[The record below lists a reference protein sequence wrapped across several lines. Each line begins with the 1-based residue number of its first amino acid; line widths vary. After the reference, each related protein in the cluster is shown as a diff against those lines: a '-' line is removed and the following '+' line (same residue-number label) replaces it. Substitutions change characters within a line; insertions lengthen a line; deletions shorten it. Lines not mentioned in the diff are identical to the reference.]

1 MKTNNS
7 IKNNWSFIKLG
18 LKEKYPQLSKN
29 DLTYIDDYE
38 NEFLHNLE
46 LKLGMNREQLT
57 TILYSLIPIEST
69 EKI

>member
-18 LKEKYPQLSKN
+18 LKEKYPQLSN
-29 DLTYIDDYE
+29 EELTYVEGYE
-38 NEFLHNLE
+38 NEFLHHLE

-57 TILYSLIPIEST
+57 TILYSLIPSKST
-69 EKI
+69 ENA

>member
-1 MKTNNS
+1 MKTNDS

-18 LKEKYPQLSKN
+18 LNERYPQLSKN
-29 DLTYIDDYE
+29 DLTYIDGYE

-57 TILYSLIPIEST
+57 TILYSLIPSESMQ
-69 EKI
+69 KV